1 MNDILMALNDLMV
14 IVFDLLIYTK
24 MFVLKK
30 RIL

>member
-24 MFVLKK
+24 MFVLK